1 MRQLNEDLF
10 TKKQCPEL
18 AEAQI
23 AKDMASFTWSTKLL
37 KSALTSKRWMD
48 FWGRSTKEKNIY

>member
-1 MRQLNEDLF
+1 MRISLL
-10 TKKQCPEL
+10 KKQCPEL

-23 AKDMASFTWSTKLL
+23 AKDMGSFTWSTKLL

-48 FWGRSTKEKNIY
+48 FWGRSAKEKNIY